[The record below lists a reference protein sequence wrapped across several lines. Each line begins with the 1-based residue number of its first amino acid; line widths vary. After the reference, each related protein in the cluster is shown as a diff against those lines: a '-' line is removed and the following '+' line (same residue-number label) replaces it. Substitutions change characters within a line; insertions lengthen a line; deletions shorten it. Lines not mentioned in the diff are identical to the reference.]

1 MKHVSESDLT
11 EDTAAADPFSAWC
24 GGADVAERLR
34 DERDRALLQ
43 AVVDMLQE
51 GVVFWD
57 KRGVCE
63 LVSDDVA
70 DLMELDDFTLARGVR
85 RVDMLAHFEARSP
98 DEPFT
103 VSTAEALY
111 AAGEPFRATRVTPS
125 GKMVLIHGRPRPCG
139 GHVVT
144 LSDVTEFHQSQSAL
158 VEAKSRAEKTERKLS
173 AELGRLNAEKAKVEA
188 RQEELQ
194 RLSLVAAHAKDLI
207 VITGPSNQV
216 IWANEA
222 YRRHNGLD
230 LEMDLIGKSQRD
242 VLAGPDTQPEH
253 LARIDEAVRN
263 RQAATLEL
271 LCYRRNAEPYWMEQE
286 IIPVFNDAGEHTNF
300 IIVGRDVS
308 ERKAAET
315 AAAEARKFEHSKRA
329 ESKLLAEFNEW
340 LQSSDT
346 LDEVFVVVS
355 SFLSKL
361 LPGSSGAVYTYA
373 HSRDILSRACR
384 WGEEEVVEDFE
395 LADCWALRRGRAYYF
410 GDNTVDIPCSHTLDN
425 EGSSGA
431 RRYCLPIIAHGDT
444 VGLLSVSVAEP
455 VGDESAAST
464 DSQKL
469 ANFCAEHISL
479 AIANVRLREQLRE
492 QSTRDPLT
500 GLYNRRFFMDY
511 AKREIGRCRSQ
522 GRTAALISLD
532 VDHFKSFNDTH
543 GHDAGD
549 LVLKSL
555 AKVLMNLFREADV
568 ACRIGGE
575 EFIVML
581 PGADRDLAAERAE
594 LLRESVEKMNLSYG
608 GEVLQ
613 VTMSAG
619 VAEFATDADDLP
631 ELMQVVDAAL
641 YKAKAEGRN
650 RVVEAQSRTVPTEGK
665 AAAKRGKRR

>member
-1 MKHVSESDLT
+1 RGVKRASLLKELERRGRESD
-11 EDTAAADPFSAWC
+11 FSA
-24 GGADVAERLR
+24 GE
-34 DERDRALLQ
+34 
-43 AVVDMLQE
+43 
-51 GVVFWD
+51 
-57 KRGVCE
+57 
-63 LVSDDVA
+63 
-70 DLMELDDFTLARGVR
+70 
-85 RVDMLAHFEARSP
+85 
-98 DEPFT
+98 
-103 VSTAEALY
+103 AEAIY
-111 AAGEPFRATRVTPS
+111 KSGEPFRATRDTP
-125 GKMVLIHGRPRPCG
+125 GGRKILIQGRPRPCG

-144 LSDVTEFHQSQSAL
+144 LSDVTVFHEN
-158 VEAKSRAEKTERKLS
+158 EASLAAAKARAEKTERKLT

-194 RLSLVAAHAKDLI
+194 RLSLVAAHAKDLV

-242 VLAGPDTQPEH
+242 VLAGPETAPEH

-263 RQAATLEL
+263 RQAATIEL
-271 LCYRRNAEPYWMEQE
+271 RCYKRSGESYWMEQE
-286 IIPVFNDAGEHTNF
+286 IIPVFNEAGEHTNF

-308 ERKAAET
+308 ERKAAE
-315 AAAEARKFEHSKRA
+315 AAATEARRFENSKRA

-373 HSRDILSRACR
+373 DSRDVLSRACR
-384 WGEEEVVEDFE
+384 WGDRAVVEDFE
-395 LADCWALRRGRAYYF
+395 LSDCWALRRGRAHYF
-410 GDNTVDIPCSHTLDN
+410 GDNTVDIPCAHASAEDEPL
-425 EGSSGA
+425 A
-431 RRYCLPIIAHGDT
+431 PRRYCLPIMAHGDT
-444 VGLLSVSVAEP
+444 VGLLTVAVEE
-455 VGDESAAST
+455 DEEEAETT

-511 AKREIGRCRSQ
+511 ARRELGRCRAQ

-532 VDHFKSFNDTH
+532 VDHFKSFNDTY

-549 LVLKSL
+549 LVLKAM
-555 AKVLMNLFREADV
+555 AKVLQKLFREADV

-581 PGADRDLAAERAE
+581 PGADRDLAFDRAE
-594 LLRESVEKMNLSYG
+594 QLRRAVEGMSLSYG
-608 GEVLQ
+608 GDSLN

-619 VAEFATDADDLP
+619 VCEFTADGDELE
-631 ELMQVVDAAL
+631 ELMQVVDEAL
-641 YKAKAEGRN
+641 YRAKAEGRN
-650 RVVEAQSRTVPTEGK
+650 RVVAAEERQGPAAQLAR
-665 AAAKRGKRR
+665 A